1 MRIYILGVSGMLGS
15 ELFMQFN
22 KIKTNIVRGSAR
34 SKDQLMPYPFKKVK
48 IYNNIDFGI
57 SAFNFDKVK
66 KKIKEFNPNYLINC
80 IGVIKQKINK
90 LSNYKDIIYI
100 NSIFPHK
107 LHSLTNSLNIRLIH
121 FSTDCVFDG
130 KKGGYLETSKPNA
143 KDLYGISKYWG
154 EINSHNSLTIRTSII
169 GHEFGSKKGLLEWFI
184 NKRKECNGYTNSF
197 FSGVTTFEVFKFI
210 NNCVFK
216 KKKISGLVH
225 LYSSKISKFNL
236 LKLIAKIYKKNIV
249 IKKENHFKINRSL
262 NSKYLRNNFRYK
274 VPNWSNMIKK
284 MLSNHKFVN

>member
-22 KIKTNIVRGSAR
+22 KIKTNVVRGSAR
-34 SKDQLMPYPFKKVK
+34 SKDQLILYPFKKVK
-48 IYNNIDFGI
+48 IYNNIDFNI

-66 KKIKEFNPNYLINC
+66 RKIKEFNPDYLINC
-80 IGVIKQKINK
+80 IGIIKQKINK

-100 NSIFPHK
+100 NSIFPYK
-107 LHSLTNSLNIRLIH
+107 LHSLTNPLNIRLIH

-143 KDLYGISKYWG
+143 TDLYGISKYWG
-154 EINSHNSLTIRTSII
+154 EINSLKSLTIRTSII
-169 GHEFGSKKGLLEWFI
+169 GHEFGGKKGLLEWFL
-184 NKRKECNGYTNSF
+184 NKRKKCNGYTNFF

-216 KKKISGLVH
+216 KKISGLIH
-225 LYSSKISKFNL
+225 LCSSKISKFNL
-236 LKLIAKIYKKNIV
+236 LKLIAEIYKKNI
-249 IKKENHFKINRSL
+249 IINKYNNFKIDRSL

-274 VPNWSNMIKK
+274 VPNWRNMIKK